1 MQFDFMYG
9 TAWKEEMTQP
19 LVLEALNAGF
29 RAVDTANQRKHYYEA
44 AVGAALAEYF
54 DSGNGTRDEIFVQTK
69 YTFQAGQDSR
79 LPYDPSAPIGEQVT
93 QSVSRS
99 KEHLGL
105 SVIDSLILH
114 GPTFRRG
121 LHANDW
127 AAWKSMEE
135 TVDRGDVIHLG
146 VSNCDAE
153 QLEELISEAT
163 IKPRY
168 VQNRCYTSLLWDAEV
183 RSVCAQHGIVYQ
195 GFSLLTANIPF
206 LNHPV
211 VTEIADAHQKW
222 PAQIVFRY
230 CLDIGI
236 LPITGTTDVL
246 HMKGDLA
253 CSTFSLSKEHHEA
266 LNAVSEQFAGGLTQ
280 L

>member
-1 MQFDFMYG
+1 MRAYIENAPSLLALMNVLDVPRGAQ
-9 TAWKEEMTQP
+9 
-19 LVLEALNAGF
+19 LVS
-29 RAVDTANQRKHYYEA
+29 
-44 AVGAALAEYF
+44 EYIE
-54 DSGNGTRDEIFVQTK
+54 R
-69 YTFQAGQDSR
+69 
-79 LPYDPSAPIGEQVT
+79 GEQG
-93 QSVSRS
+93 
-99 KEHLGL
+99 HLGRQL
-105 SVIDSLILH
+105 
-114 GPTFRRG
+114 PTRLRELVG
-121 LHANDW
+121 HQLPR
-127 AAWKSMEE
+127 SEE
-135 TVDRGDVIHLG
+135 GWTIVL
-146 VSNCDAE
+146 DAE
-153 QLEELISEAT
+153 QLEELFSEAT

-183 RSVCAQHGIVYQ
+183 RSVCAQHEIVYQ
-195 GFSLLTANIPF
+195 GFSLSTANIPF

-236 LPITGTTDVL
+236 LPITGTSDVL